1 MLSPDAQVFDFKLQ
15 HMRDDIAAIEAS
27 NNSLECQA
35 RQNNA
40 LLLLL
45 EKLLSSLELDP
56 ELINLL
62 ERPAFDP
69 YK

>member
-1 MLSPDAQVFDFKLQ
+1 MFDFKLR

-35 RQNNA
+35 RQNSA
-40 LLLLL
+40 LLVLL
-45 EKLLSSLELDP
+45 EKLLGSLDLDSSLVS
-56 ELINLL
+56 IL